1 MFAACC
7 VESGLNWA
15 LNQKQVI
22 ICIRA
27 ELESNVMKTCFATII
42 RVSVVNDRE

>member
-1 MFAACC
+1 MFAAYC
-7 VESGLNWA
+7 VESGLNRV

-27 ELESNVMKTCFATII
+27 ELESNVMKTCFVPII
-42 RVSVVNDRE
+42 RVGVVNDRE